1 MLLFNKEKEKGT
13 TRGRDLPLSCGPKNS
28 VKCMTWGTNP
38 EILKIKVNL
47 AIECSMKFSSLKI

>member
-38 EILKIKVNL
+38 EILKIKVHL
-47 AIECSMKFSSLKI
+47 AI